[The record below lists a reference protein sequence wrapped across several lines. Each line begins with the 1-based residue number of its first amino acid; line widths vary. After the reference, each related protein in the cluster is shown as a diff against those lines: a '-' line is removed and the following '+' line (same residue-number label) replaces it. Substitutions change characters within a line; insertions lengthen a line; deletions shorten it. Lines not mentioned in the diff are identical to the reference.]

1 MVQIVVT
8 AEQARQIEQSRGSIE
23 IIDQNG
29 NRIGCYTQSFANAEI
44 AEAKRRSKSEREGKS
59 TKEILDRLAQLE
71 SK

>member
-29 NRIGCYTQSFANAEI
+29 NRIGYYTQPFANAEI
-44 AEAKRRSKSEREGKS
+44 AEARRRSKTEQGGKS
-59 TKEILDRLAQLE
+59 TKEILDRIAQLE